1 MPDFKQLE
9 WDRQLEEACQRIV
22 KLALEEDLAGQ
33 QDLTTVALVPADRQ
47 GAANVVSRE
56 PGIVA
61 GISSVQVVL
70 DELEADL
77 TATSTVADGDKI
89 DAGTTLIRLEGNVR
103 HLLTAERTLLNLL
116 SRLMGIATLASRYVA
131 EVAGTQ
137 ARVYDT
143 RKTTPGWRLLE
154 KYAARCGGACNHR
167 LGLYDAVLIKDNHLA
182 QCGAAASDVAGAVED
197 ARKLL
202 EQSSKKGVLI
212 EVEVDS
218 LDQLAAVLPATPDIV
233 LLDNMSLDILRAA
246 VKIRNEKAPE
256 IELEASGGVRLETSR
271 EIAKCLHN

>member
-182 QCGAAASDVAGAVED
+182 QCGAAAS
-197 ARKLL
+197 
-202 EQSSKKGVLI
+202 
-212 EVEVDS
+212 
-218 LDQLAAVLPATPDIV
+218 
-233 LLDNMSLDILRAA
+233 
-246 VKIRNEKAPE
+246 
-256 IELEASGGVRLETSR
+256 
-271 EIAKCLHN
+271 